1 MIWIIYFGY
10 KGALGPSFLTI
21 SFFFFLYMWYWS
33 FLPTV
38 QAFFSFVSSIDRA
51 PSPPTPFPSHFF
63 GLIISITSPSPFLL
77 PDQHHHQLHFFPFLA
92 ISVSGFAVTV
102 VGAMNLHF
110 HLPGLQKNAIAT
122 TNIWITTTSSS
133 FRSFFSSSLLSR
145 LLHLL
150 WCFLLLLHF
159 SPSISTCV
167 LLPMLLLVPRKLLLH
182 QGDAAPS
189 SAAWVIPL
197 HRELHLLPVDHQ
209 VDSDGWGG
217 HSRTATTCGTSSSF
231 FSSGRLC

>member
-1 MIWIIYFGY
+1 MYQ
-10 KGALGPSFLTI
+10 
-21 SFFFFLYMWYWS
+21 FFPFFTQKS
-33 FLPTV
+33 HP
-38 QAFFSFVSSIDRA
+38 FFSLFLAFQSYSHHHLHLCFS
-51 PSPPTPFPSHFF
+51 PSPSS
-63 GLIISITSPSPFLL
+63 LQISTTITLSPFLL
-77 PDQHHHQLHFFPFLA
+77 VLSITITINRTDHQLHFFPFLV

-145 LLHLL
+145 LLRLL

-189 SAAWVIPL
+189 SAA
-197 HRELHLLPVDHQ
+197 
-209 VDSDGWGG
+209 
-217 HSRTATTCGTSSSF
+217 
-231 FSSGRLC
+231 